1 MQHYLDNF
9 LMSLIVDFQC
19 EPREPNFH
27 VVSFL
32 IIYIDPT
39 DGSEGTK
46 NSKLNVNVNNILKTP
61 TGIRFI
67 L

>member
-1 MQHYLDNF
+1 MIRAIKKYSNGLTIYF
-9 LMSLIVDFQC
+9 ILCS
-19 EPREPNFH
+19 
-27 VVSFL
+27 

-39 DGSEGTK
+39 DDSEGTK

-67 L
+67 LWY